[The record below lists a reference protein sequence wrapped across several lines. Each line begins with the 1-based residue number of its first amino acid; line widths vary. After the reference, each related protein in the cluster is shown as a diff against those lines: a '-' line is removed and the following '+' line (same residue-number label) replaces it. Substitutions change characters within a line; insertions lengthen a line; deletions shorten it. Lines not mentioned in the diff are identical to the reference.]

1 MVFVDFKKA
10 LYSLRRGIFMQILK
24 AYRKPDSIVY
34 IIYLPYVITKGK
46 VNQMQ
51 SYYLVTSVVNT
62 DSVVL

>member
-1 MVFVDFKKA
+1 
-10 LYSLRRGIFMQILK
+10 MQILK

-46 VNQMQ
+46 VKTQMQ